1 MKKFVFWIVVV
12 LCLAIFCIKVNK
24 ASAGEYYGTP
34 MYYSKFTKDSYQC
47 IYNKDSRMG
56 YCGGARYPEEGVV
69 GYRYGENIEAA
80 KVKLLAEITC
90 VAGVCKSQYGEPFGR
105 TAVPGVSYW
114 SVPVGFYLDTV
125 NGKTRAYRKG
135 TGALAS
141 TYPIM
146 DVIDLPEYQD
156 PPRGLTEKHKDTLV
170 RYDVYC
176 NPANECSYLGRTM
189 MANEL
194 VRYIP
199 KVMTHN
205 CNGWFCYNPDR
216 TIAGLNPKGY

>member
-1 MKKFVFWIVVV
+1 MKHWFFWLIVVM
-12 LCLAIFCIKVNK
+12 CLGIFVAKVDK

-34 MYYSKFTKDSYQC
+34 VYYSKFTKDSYQC

-56 YCGGARYPEEGVV
+56 YCGGARYPEEGVI
-69 GYRYGENIEAA
+69 GYRYGDHIEAA

-90 VAGVCKSQYGEPFGR
+90 IAGECKSRYGEPFGR
-105 TAVPGVSYW
+105 TSVPGVSYW

-135 TGALAS
+135 TGAMAAN
-141 TYPIM
+141 YPIM

-156 PPRGLTEKHKDTLV
+156 PPRGLIEKHKDTLV

-176 NPANECSYLGRTM
+176 NPADECSYLGRVMT
-189 MANEL
+189 ASRLNN
-194 VRYIP
+194 YIP
-199 KVMTHN
+199 RVMTIN
-205 CNGWFCYNPDR
+205 CGELFCYHPDL
-216 TIAGLNPKGY
+216 TIAGLNPKRL